1 MIISILCFISW
12 LHLNDDGCK
21 SKGKNNCLKIRM
33 IVSKIYSD
41 FNCEVVYF
49 SGDRSCSYE
58 ELANVM
64 PQQDLDHV
72 PVGKVDFSLF

>member
-1 MIISILCFISW
+1 MIIFILCFSW
-12 LHLNDDGCK
+12 LYLNDDGCK
-21 SKGKNNCLKIRM
+21 SKGNNCLKIRM
-33 IVSKIYSD
+33 IVSKIYHD

-58 ELANVM
+58 ELASVM

-72 PVGKVDFSLF
+72 SVGKVASSLF